1 MRIIVTGGAGFIGS
15 SFINYLKENYD
26 CEILCV
32 DKLTY
37 AANKNNIKYN
47 IDFLKKD
54 ICDVTSEDLGDYDYL
69 VNFAAETHVDNS
81 ISNGRPFV
89 RTNVE
94 GTFNLLECARQ
105 NKNLKKFIQISTDEV
120 YGDMQDLYDTH
131 RFLNASATETSPL
144 KPSSYYSAT
153 KASSDLLVLAANRT
167 FGLPYLITR
176 TCNNFG
182 EHQNPEK
189 FLPKIYQCVKN
200 EKEIPVYGDGTQ
212 VRQWI
217 YVNDNVKILTDL
229 MFDDKAINNIYN
241 ISSNIEYKNIDIIN
255 IIGEILGKEVK
266 YKFVP
271 DRLGHDRTYRIR
283 TQALDALYG
292 VLGLNKKLPYTFM
305 NLKDYLKNL
314 YK

>member
-15 SFINYLKENYD
+15 SFINYLKENYK
-26 CEILCV
+26 CEILCI

-37 AANKNNIKYN
+37 AANKDNIKH
-47 IDFLKKD
+47 DVEFLKKD
-54 ICDVTSEDLGDYDYL
+54 ICDVTPEDLGEYDYL

-81 ISNGRPFV
+81 ISDGRPFV

-189 FLPKIYQCVKN
+189 FLPKIYQYIKE
-200 EKEIPVYGDGTQ
+200 EKEIPVYGDGSQ

-229 MFDDKAINNIYN
+229 IFDNKAINDVYN

-255 IIGEILGKEVK
+255 MIGEILGKEVK
-266 YKFVP
+266 YKFVS
-271 DRLGHDRTYRIR
+271 DRLGHDRAYRIR
-283 TQALDALYG
+283 TVALNILHG
-292 VLGLNKKLPYTFM
+292 VLGLNKQLPYVFL
-305 NLKDYLKNL
+305 NLKDFLNNL